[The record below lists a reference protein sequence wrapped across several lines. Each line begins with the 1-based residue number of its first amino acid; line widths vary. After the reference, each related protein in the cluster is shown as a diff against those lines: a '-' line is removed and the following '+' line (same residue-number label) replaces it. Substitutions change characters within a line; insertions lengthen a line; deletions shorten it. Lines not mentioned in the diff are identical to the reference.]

1 MTWANP
7 MIRDV
12 KIKVTQNDP
21 KNTSMNIAGHD
32 SPLHAIFNDFL
43 TRGRVRLFEPTG
55 LALVLVVGLTSSFRG
70 CYMEHCFS
78 VATTSSL

>member
-21 KNTSMNIAGHD
+21 KNASMNISGHD

-43 TRGRVRLFEPTG
+43 ILPI
-55 LALVLVVGLTSSFRG
+55 
-70 CYMEHCFS
+70 
-78 VATTSSL
+78 